1 MTPKS
6 LAFSLSLIAMLVCTI
21 LASAQ
26 DDKPKGGTIV
36 GELKSKKD
44 TADGKNT
51 MIEVLAPGEEKPRRY
66 HVLYDPKAKAP
77 IASVLEKVRAAKVGD
92 KVEFEWVQTGHGPMI
107 KEFKVFKKGADGKK
121 GEGK

>member
-1 MTPKS
+1 MFTRTVAAS
-6 LAFSLSLIAMLVCTI
+6 LTVIGMIVGWNPCA
-21 LASAQ
+21 AQ
-26 DDKPKGGTIV
+26 DDKPKTGTII

-77 IASVLEKVRAAKVGD
+77 ISSVLEAVRAAKVGD

-107 KEFKVFKKGADGKK
+107 KDFKVFKKGTDAKKKDGK
-121 GEGK
+121 